1 MPSSRLLRRV
11 AFAATLGAALGAS
24 TLAAL
29 ADPPTRLTFAPD
41 PPAHPARKQIVFD
54 IAVRRGKAS
63 IEKTRSVMLPKPAET
78 ARTTG
83 RFALE
88 LRIGNQLLDRLR
100 FNVPMMGDE
109 PPQRSK
115 KRPFRAPSLDDV
127 TTRVTA
133 QIADHPRAT
142 YLLLIDR
149 ITGEE
154 QRFDWPPEPDGR
166 VLPWKTGRVA
176 DAGPGDFPDGS
187 ARILER
193 KDTPDASLP
202 DALPTTPSDAGQD

>member
-1 MPSSRLLRRV
+1 MLIPRLLRRV
-11 AFAATLGAALGAS
+11 AFACALGVALGAG
-24 TLAAL
+24 TFAAL
-29 ADPPTRLTFAPD
+29 ADPPAKLPFSPD
-41 PPAHPARKQIVFD
+41 PPPHASRKQVVFD
-54 IAVRRGKAS
+54 IAIRRGKAT
-63 IEKTRSVMLPKPAET
+63 IEKTRSVTLSKPAET

-88 LRIGNQLLDRLR
+88 LHIGNQLLDRLR

-127 TTRVTA
+127 TTRVSA

-166 VLPWKTGRVA
+166 LLPWKTGRLS

-187 ARILER
+187 ARVLER
-193 KDTPDASLP
+193 KAPADAASPDASPKPP
-202 DALPTTPSDAGQD
+202 DDAGRD